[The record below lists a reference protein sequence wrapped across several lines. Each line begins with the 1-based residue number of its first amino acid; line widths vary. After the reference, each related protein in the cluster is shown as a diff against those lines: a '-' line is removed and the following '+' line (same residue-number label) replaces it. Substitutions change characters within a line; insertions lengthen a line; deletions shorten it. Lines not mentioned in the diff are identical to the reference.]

1 MRDDFKSGFV
11 TLIGRPN
18 VGKST
23 LMNLLSGCER
33 SIVTQFAGT
42 TRDIVEETVLLGD
55 VPLCLADTAGI
66 HQTNDP
72 VESIGVDKAKD
83 RVKTAEL
90 VFAVFDSSRELSQE
104 DKMLMEELQ
113 GVPAVAIVNKSD
125 LQTVA
130 DLNYIKEKFSHVV
143 FISAISG
150 DGLKQLE
157 ESVADVLQTAKLN
170 PSDGILSTERQR
182 DAAQQ
187 AKDSLEEAI
196 YALESGMTLDA
207 VTVSIEGAI
216 SALLELTGERATEAV
231 VDSVFAQ
238 FCVGK

>member
-1 MRDDFKSGFV
+1 MAEKNNNYI
-11 TLIGRPN
+11 LIGMPGS
-18 VGKST
+18 GKST
-23 LMNLLSGCER
+23 IG
-33 SIVTQFAGT
+33 
-42 TRDIVEETVLLGD
+42 VLLAKALGYD
-55 VPLCLADTAGI
+55 FVDTDLVIQQKGGGLLKEIIAR
-66 HQTNDP
+66 
-72 VESIGVDKAKD
+72 IG
-83 RVKTAEL
+83 
-90 VFAVFDSSRELSQE
+90 
-104 DKMLMEELQ
+104 
-113 GVPAVAIVNKSD
+113 N
-125 LQTVA
+125 
-130 DLNYIKEKFSHVV
+130 
-143 FISAISG
+143 